1 MSKKTSRA
9 AEKREESR
17 QTLIMAQN
25 YINSLKK
32 LLNSKSDQL
41 EEVRKLV
48 HAGDLEGLKKMF
60 GVV

>member
-9 AEKREESR
+9 AEKSEESR

-41 EEVRKLV
+41 EEVRELV

>member
-1 MSKKTSRA
+1 
-9 AEKREESR
+9 
-17 QTLIMAQN
+17 MAQN

-41 EEVRKLV
+41 EEVRELV